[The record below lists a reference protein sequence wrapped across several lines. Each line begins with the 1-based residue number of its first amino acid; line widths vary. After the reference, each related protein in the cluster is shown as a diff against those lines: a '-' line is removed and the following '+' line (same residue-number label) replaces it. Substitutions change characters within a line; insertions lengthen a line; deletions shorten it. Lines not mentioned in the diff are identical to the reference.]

1 MIDGQLCRQLKFK
14 LNWIRSIN
22 DNIASTTMLSSL
34 AESEDAF
41 FNQRPPSF
49 NNGKMKH
56 QRGERRLSIYAIQ
69 DSSN

>member
-1 MIDGQLCRQLKFK
+1 MIDGQPRRALKFK
-14 LNWIRSIN
+14 LNWIRSLN

-56 QRGERRLSIYAIQ
+56 HRGERRLSIYTIQ
-69 DSSN
+69 NSSN